1 MNRTP
6 NFGILRIAGLSPFS
20 IRITNKVFTVMGE
33 VNPQENEEISGVDL
47 LSRWKSGDETAAA
60 EIFDRYLSRLTA
72 LARTRLSPKL
82 ARRVDPEDIVQ
93 SAYRSFF
100 RHAKDDRYVLQ
111 KSGDLWRLL
120 AAIVMNKLHGQVE
133 FHKAKK
139 RSISVEESMML
150 GGSDGN
156 SPIINPEAFV
166 KAPTS
171 DEMLGITEEL
181 EHVMAK
187 LPDSYRRILELYLQG
202 YDVAEIAE
210 DIERS
215 ERTVRRAIE
224 NVRSMLAERFL
235 ESSKSDQ

>member
-1 MNRTP
+1 M
-6 NFGILRIAGLSPFS
+6 
-20 IRITNKVFTVMGE
+20 
-33 VNPQENEEISGVDL
+33 EEDVSSDSSEQISGVDL
-47 LSRWKSGDETAAA
+47 LERWKAGDEAAA
-60 EIFDRYLSRLTA
+60 EEIFDRYLSRLTA

-111 KSGDLWRLL
+111 RSGDLWRLL

-150 GGSDGN
+150 GGSDTN
-156 SPIINPEAFV
+156 RPMINPEAFV
-166 KAPTS
+166 NSPTTE
-171 DEMLGITEEL
+171 EMLGITEEL
-181 EHVMAK
+181 EQVMTK

-202 YDVAEIAE
+202 YDVSEIAE

-215 ERTVRRAIE
+215 ERTARRAIE
-224 NVRSMLAERFL
+224 NIRNMLAERL
-235 ESSKSDQ
+235 MESTQFKK

>member
-1 MNRTP
+1 MDDVTP
-6 NFGILRIAGLSPFS
+6 EDNQ
-20 IRITNKVFTVMGE
+20 K
-33 VNPQENEEISGVDL
+33 EEITGLDL
-47 LSRWKSGDETAAA
+47 LERWKTGDEAAAA
-60 EIFDRYLSRLTA
+60 EIFERYLSRLTA

-133 FHKAKK
+133 YHKAKK

-150 GGSDGN
+150 GGGDN
-156 SPIINPEAFV
+156 SRPMINPEAFV
-166 KAPTS
+166 NAPTT

-181 EHVMAK
+181 EQVMAK
-187 LPDSYRRILELYLQG
+187 LPDNYRRILELYLQG
-202 YDVAEIAE
+202 YEVTEIAD

-224 NVRSMLAERFL
+224 NIRNMLAERFQ
-235 ESSKSDQ
+235 ETSQSDQ

>member
-1 MNRTP
+1 MDDVTP
-6 NFGILRIAGLSPFS
+6 DD
-20 IRITNKVFTVMGE
+20 NKEE
-33 VNPQENEEISGVDL
+33 VVSGVDL
-47 LSRWKSGDETAAA
+47 LERWKSGDEAAAA

-150 GGSDGN
+150 CGSD
-156 SPIINPEAFV
+156 SSRPMINPEAFV
-166 KAPTS
+166 DAPTT

-181 EHVMAK
+181 EQVMKK
-187 LPDSYRRILELYLQG
+187 LPDNYRRILELYLQG
-202 YDVAEIAE
+202 YDVSEIAE

-224 NVRSMLAERFL
+224 NIRNMLAERFM
-235 ESSKSDQ
+235 ETSQSNQ